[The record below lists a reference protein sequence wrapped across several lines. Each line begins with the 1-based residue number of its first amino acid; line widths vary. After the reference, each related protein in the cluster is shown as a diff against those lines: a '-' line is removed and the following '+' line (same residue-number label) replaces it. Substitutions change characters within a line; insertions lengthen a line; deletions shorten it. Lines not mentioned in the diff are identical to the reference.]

1 MLLTVQNFCR
11 AVKADIN
18 GLIRNVELDT
28 MRYMGDKEKRELEE
42 SYKAVAT
49 MLTYAQDANANIA
62 DVYISTTDVLM
73 EYHLPKAS
81 AWCDLVL
88 LGVGDEHPEV
98 IIIELKNYRKNTETR
113 EGSFEGLIWHN
124 GNVRQHP
131 SAQVRQYTQYCQFF
145 HSAVVDEKAHC
156 SGLVYFT
163 QDVDVAPYEA
173 GPNRNLC
180 KEYKLYTAE
189 PSSTIALS
197 NYIAKTIKRGD
208 KPFAQKFISGDYKQ
222 DRNILKQVAESL
234 MTMRSSQVRNPFVLL
249 DGQDLGFSQVLSV
262 VENLKPEDHKEVII
276 VAGPPGS
283 GKSAVAANL
292 WVECA
297 QRYRDRGNIMFV
309 TTSSS
314 QYDPWAQTFE
324 SNTGTSG
331 ASGLV
336 IKANFYNPGL
346 NGTKIKEDIAP
357 HFREIDE
364 EKYFP
369 DGKKLRYDLYKDYL
383 RYANEIG
390 LIEDESDTQY
400 MSIVDEAHALIDP
413 SAPHF
418 SSNKSGGWCYQVGPQ
433 AYHIIKQSRVSVFL
447 MDDHQSFRDNETT
460 NINTI
465 RRLAKDFNA
474 HVTFVSL
481 ADMQFRCAGSKEYV
495 DWVGRMF
502 TPRPLHNHAK
512 WADKFEFAIVDSPKE
527 VDEWLRSKRTDS
539 IRVLSSYTVPWHSTE
554 KLQPLHGDYEEFD
567 FDLDNG
573 DGTRYRKF
581 WNYGKNQ
588 EYRVYI
594 KAMPGSSMAND
605 PLSEVGCPFI
615 VRGYDY
621 DYVGVLSL
629 GDLIIRNGKPKIN
642 LAHCQETATLSKKKQ
657 AREESEIPF
666 KAAQKLLPRH
676 LRETFNGILDVDHN
690 HPQAWEYASTLA
702 QAYRILLTRGI
713 KGACVYIEDEE
724 TRRYVE
730 SLLKDDHGGI

>member
-11 AVKADIN
+11 AVKGNLN
-18 GLIRNVELDT
+18 GLIRNVERDT
-28 MRYMGDKEKRELEE
+28 MRYMGDREKRELED
-42 SYKAVAT
+42 SYKAVAQ

-62 DVYISTTDVLM
+62 DVYISTTEVLM

-88 LGVGDEHPEV
+88 LGIGESRPEV
-98 IIIELKNYRKNTETR
+98 IIVELKNYRKNTETR

-124 GNVRQHP
+124 GSVRQHP
-131 SAQVRQYTQYCQFF
+131 AAQVRQYTQYCQYF
-145 HSAVVDEKAHC
+145 HSAVVDEGAHC

-163 QDVDVAPYEA
+163 QEVDTTPYVA
-173 GPNRNLC
+173 GPNYDLC
-180 KEYKLYTAE
+180 QNYKLYTAE
-189 PSSTIALS
+189 ANSTIDLA

-234 MTMRSSQVRNPFVLL
+234 LTMRSANVRNPFVLL

-262 VENLKPEDHKEVII
+262 VENLRPNNQKEVII

-297 QRYRDRGNIMFV
+297 QRYRERGNIMFV

-314 QYDPWAQTFE
+314 QYDPWANTFA
-324 SNTGTSG
+324 SSTGMRH
-331 ASGLV
+331 ANGLV
-336 IKANFYNPGL
+336 IKANFFNPGL
-346 NGTKIKEDIAP
+346 NGEKVKTRIAP
-357 HFREIDE
+357 HFRAVDE
-364 EKYFP
+364 HKYFK
-369 DGKKLRYDLYKDYL
+369 GKVLRYDLYRDYL
-383 RYANEIG
+383 AYATEIG
-390 LIEDESDTQY
+390 MIQDENDTQY
-400 MSIVDEAHALIDP
+400 LSIVDEAHALIDP

-418 SSNKSGGWCYQVGPQ
+418 STNKAGGWCYQVGPQ

-465 RRLAKDFNA
+465 RSLAEEFGA
-474 HVTFVSL
+474 HVTFISL

-502 TPRPLHNHAK
+502 TPRPLHNYNK
-512 WADKFEFAIVDSPKE
+512 WADKFEFVIVDSPKA
-527 VDEWLRSKRTDS
+527 VDDWLLSKRTDS
-539 IRVLSSYTVPWHSTE
+539 IRVLSSYTKPWRSHNS
-554 KLQPLHGDYEEFD
+554 LHPIHGECEDYD
-567 FDLDNG
+567 FELDNG
-573 DGTRYRKF
+573 DGTIYRKF
-581 WNYGKNQ
+581 WNNPNAYDIF
-588 EYRVYI
+588 V
-594 KAMPGSSMAND
+594 KATEGSTMHDD
-605 PLSEVGCPFI
+605 PLSEIGCPYA

-629 GDLIIRNGKPKIN
+629 SDIVMRNGKPKIILKN
-642 LAHCQETATLSKKKQ
+642 CEETATGSKRKQ
-657 AREESEIPF
+657 ARDETEIPF
-666 KAAQKLLPRH
+666 KAAQKRLPTWQR
-676 LRETFNGILDVDHN
+676 RSFNGILDVDRE
-690 HPQAWEYASTLA
+690 HPQAWEYASTIA

-713 KGACVYIEDEE
+713 KGVCVYIEDRE
-724 TRRYVE
+724 TREYVE
-730 SLLKDDHGGI
+730 SLLDGNSEEGEL